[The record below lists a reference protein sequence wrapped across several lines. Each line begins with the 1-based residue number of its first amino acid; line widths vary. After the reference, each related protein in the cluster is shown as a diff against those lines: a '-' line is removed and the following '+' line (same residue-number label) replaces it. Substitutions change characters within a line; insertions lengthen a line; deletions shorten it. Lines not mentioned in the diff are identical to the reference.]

1 VISDKG
7 EADDHSTL
15 LSSKAW
21 ALIFCPDWVPI
32 RNTLRVTE
40 GDLIFLMVPLHQEII
55 ICLENSLFSLEM
67 LENSFKA
74 IKTFSRQIKGFKTFK
89 IMFFISM
96 ISTENMVLKVL
107 KPLICL
113 ENALVALKLFSS
125 ISRENK
131 LFSRQMI
138 IS

>member
-1 VISDKG
+1 
-7 EADDHSTL
+7 
-15 LSSKAW
+15 
-21 ALIFCPDWVPI
+21 
-32 RNTLRVTE
+32 
-40 GDLIFLMVPLHQEII
+40 
-55 ICLENSLFSLEM
+55 M

-74 IKTFSRQIKGFKTFK
+74 IKAFSRQIKGFKTFK
-89 IMFFISM
+89 TIFFMSM

-113 ENALVALKLFSS
+113 ENALIVLKLFSS

-131 LFSRQMI
+131 LFLRQMI